1 MATTFRTAIGLA
13 VIVALTV
20 MHGDA
25 REGVQAQPQQQQP
38 QSQPPPAGQ
47 PQQQPQPPPSFRTNI
62 NYVRVDII
70 TTDKSGNP
78 IGDLKASD
86 FEVFEDNKPQTIDT
100 FKLIKLDGGVQD
112 SITEPPRQIRTD
124 FDEESEAAK
133 DNVRLFAFFL
143 DDYHVRKG
151 ASMSTANPL
160 FRFIQTQIGP
170 TDMVGV
176 MYPLQPT
183 SSIRFTRNHGAVATA
198 LERFRGRKY
207 DYTPMNQFEEQYA
220 HYPTETVE
228 KVRNQVSLSAIR
240 SLITHMGSLKEGRK
254 SLILISEGY
263 TYMVPPQMRN
273 ADAQMPGLGNPNAL
287 NPLAGV
293 NDPAEDRAAWLATVD
308 MTNDLRDVWDVANK
322 NNVSIYAVDPRGLPG
337 FEFDINEGVNMQTD
351 KQFLTNTMDS
361 LRSLAENTDGRAIV
375 NRNDIGT
382 AMKQIV
388 KDSSAYYLIG
398 YNSTQAP
405 SDGRFHE
412 IKVKVKRSG
421 VDVRARKG
429 YWALNAEQ
437 TARALAPPKPDM
449 PKPMEA
455 ALAAINRPSRAA
467 VVQTWVGTSRGEN
480 GKTRVTV
487 VWEPVSHAP
496 GDRAE
501 APSRV
506 AVTAIAPDGSPYFR
520 GRVPDVAL
528 ASTSPGSAAAG
539 GGAAPK
545 GPQRVS
551 FDAAPGK
558 MQLRLSVEGTA
569 SQILDT
575 ETREIT
581 VPDMTAPTAALG
593 TPLVFRARTVRDLQQ
608 LKADADPVP
617 VTTRE
622 FLRSDRLLVRVPAYG
637 PGGTTAALSVHLLNR
652 AGQPM
657 SELPVTAAPKAGE
670 QQFELPLAGMVAGEY
685 LFEIKTTGEGGEA
698 KELLGFRIT
707 G

>member
-1 MATTFRTAIGLA
+1 MGTSFRTAIGLA
-13 VIVALTV
+13 AIVALTV
-20 MHGDA
+20 VHGDA
-25 REGVQAQPQQQQP
+25 QSTQQQP
-38 QSQPPPAGQ
+38 PAAAGQSQQ
-47 PQQQPQPPPSFRTNI
+47 QQQPQPPVFRSNI
-62 NYVRVDII
+62 NYVRVDVI

-78 IGDLKASD
+78 VGDLKATD
-86 FEVFEDNKPQTIDT
+86 FEILEDNKPQTIDT
-100 FKLIKLDGGVQD
+100 FKLIRLDGGIQD

-124 FDEESEAAK
+124 YDEESEAAK

-151 ASMSTANPL
+151 TSMATANPL

-183 SSIRFTRNHGAVATA
+183 ASIRFTRNHGAVATA
-198 LERFRGRKY
+198 LQRFRGRKY
-207 DYTPMNQFEEQYA
+207 DYTPLNQMEEQYA

-228 KVRNQVSLSAIR
+228 RIRNQVSLSAIK

-273 ADAQMPGLGNPNAL
+273 ANAQLPGVGNPDAL
-287 NPLAGV
+287 NPLAGT
-293 NDPAEDRAAWLATVD
+293 NDPNEDRAAWLATVD

-322 NNVSIYAVDPRGLPG
+322 NNVSIYCVDPRGLPG
-337 FEFDINEGVNMQTD
+337 FEFDINEGINMQTD
-351 KQFLTNTMDS
+351 QKFLTNTMDT

-375 NRNDIGT
+375 NRNDIDV

-405 SDGRFHE
+405 SDGKFHE
-412 IKVKVKRSG
+412 IKVRVKRSG
-421 VDVRARKG
+421 VEVRARKG

-437 TARALAPPKPDM
+437 TARALAPAKPEM

-487 VWEPVSHAP
+487 VWEPASHAP
-496 GDRAE
+496 GDHAE

-539 GGAAPK
+539 GGAPPK

-558 MQLRLSVEGTA
+558 MQLKLAVEGTA
-569 SQILDT
+569 AQVLDT

-581 VPDMTAPTAALG
+581 VPDMTSPAAALG

-608 LKADADPVP
+608 LKADADPIP

-637 PGGTTAALSVHLLNR
+637 PGGTPPSISVHLLNR

-657 SELPVTAAPKAGE
+657 SELPATAAPQAGQ

-685 LFEIKTTGEGGEA
+685 IFEIKTTGEGGEA